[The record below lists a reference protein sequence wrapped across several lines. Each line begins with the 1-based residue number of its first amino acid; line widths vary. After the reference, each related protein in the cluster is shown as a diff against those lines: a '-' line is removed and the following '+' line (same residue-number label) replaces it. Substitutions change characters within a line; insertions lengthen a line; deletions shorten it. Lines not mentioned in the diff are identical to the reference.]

1 MKALIEPEAEAEIEA
16 AAAWYQTEAPG
27 LGNEFARAVLAAVA
41 VLGRN
46 PHACALVYGNVRR
59 IHLRRFPFSL
69 FYEIDADQIAVT
81 ACLHQHRDPHDW
93 PQH

>member
-1 MKALIEPEAEAEIEA
+1 MNVLIEPEAEAEIEA
-16 AAAWYQTEAPG
+16 AALWYQTEAPG
-27 LGNEFARAVLAAVA
+27 LGNEFTRAVLAAVA

-46 PHACALVYGNVRR
+46 PYAFAVVYGSVRR

-69 FYEIDADQIAVT
+69 FYEIDTDQVAVT
-81 ACLHQHRDPHDW
+81 ACLHQHRDPETW